1 MEKSFGSYKHVCIIG
16 CDGMGTFHGKTE
28 TPYMDALFENGA
40 CNYTTLAAKPSISA
54 QGWASLLTG
63 AIPEVHRLTNYD
75 MHPIEG
81 LPTIF
86 QMVKDT
92 YPDAETAAYSMWSP
106 IPLQIISPNGGMTSY
121 AVGPDIE
128 PEDRKNDNEFWVE
141 ADGEIC
147 QKTLAYLDSHS
158 PKLLFMHFGSTDTF
172 GHRCG
177 YGSSEQ
183 LRVIR
188 YLDEK
193 IGKIVAKYKEK
204 GIFKD
209 TLFIVTADHGGFN
222 NGHGG
227 WTDAEKYVFLG
238 VAGKNVK
245 KGMIQQSCIRDIPAI
260 VLHALGIQ
268 APEFSK
274 DGYAA
279 QLPMGIFED
288 VKIEN
293 RVALYE
299 ESQSFVC
306 KNYQQPLKGS
316 SKHIYNFIDS
326 EKIVFWQTFEQG
338 IEDVTGNCQVT
349 TERGLVKIYNDGLI
363 GKYGEFG
370 NGVLKVQGVKT
381 SSVFTFALWY
391 KTTSNEM
398 WLDLFSNKNG
408 KDNGFTV
415 TLSSEFVGLWLKNK
429 EGFPMADSLIFHE
442 DGKASLNP
450 KNPSIKVSEMS
461 EKSNA
466 DKWTHFI
473 LTVDLERNR
482 VDAFVNFR
490 PVHVYVADALTYE
503 KFGYEFLWDL
513 KEFFNIETLYM
524 GLDQD
529 RPGCKL
535 VDDVMIVDGIVQPE
549 ILKKYYE
556 NIFNENENKN
566 A

>member
-86 QMVKDT
+86 QMVKDA

-279 QLPMGIFED
+279 QLPRGIFED

-293 RVALYE
+293 RVDLYE

-316 SKHIYNFIDS
+316 SKYIYNFIDS

-450 KNPSIKVSEMS
+450 KNASIKVSEMS